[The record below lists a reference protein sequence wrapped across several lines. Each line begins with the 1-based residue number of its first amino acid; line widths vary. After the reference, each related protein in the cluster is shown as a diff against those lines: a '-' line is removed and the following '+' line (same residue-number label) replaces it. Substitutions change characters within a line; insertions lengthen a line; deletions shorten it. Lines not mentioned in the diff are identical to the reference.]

1 MSTPSSNAD
10 RDAESRYAPSTMGHS
25 TPGPSTALPTLAAA
39 KSQAKRLRER
49 LAAEDMPISHGHALE
64 LVAHQHGFRD
74 WNAFHAA
81 IGNRPPDAFV
91 PGGRVQGRYLGQA
104 FEATI
109 LAVDM
114 LRPGWFKLELDL
126 DDAVDVVSFDSFS
139 NFRKRIRGT
148 VGPSG
153 ISRERSSAGQPHLEI
168 DL

>member
-1 MSTPSSNAD
+1 MSTPS
-10 RDAESRYAPSTMGHS
+10 H
-25 TPGPSTALPTLAAA
+25 TPPIPDPTPNPRPVAGTALPTLAAA
-39 KSQAKRLRER
+39 KSQAKRLRGR
-49 LAAEDMPISHGHALE
+49 LASDGMTVSHSEALE

-81 IGNRPPDAFV
+81 IGDRPPDAFV
-91 PGGRVQGRYLGQA
+91 PGGRVQGRYLGQD

-126 DDAVDVVSFDSFS
+126 DIAVDVVRFDSFS

-153 ISRERSSAGQPHLEI
+153 TSRERMGTGAPQLEI